1 MKIYNLSNI
10 DEVFLAKQY
19 IEKILLDENKIN
31 EKLELQEFILSYMN
45 VSKKVYLKNDNIIP
59 FEYYKLNEEDIIII
73 TDDNHKDDITKALSN
88 INFDLSSLS
97 YMSNNQLNN
106 IFLEDN
112 YECFI
117 INSKYMK

>member
-10 DEVFLAKQY
+10 DEVFLAKHY

-45 VSKKVYLKNDNIIP
+45 VSKKVYLKNDIIIP

-97 YMSNNQLNN
+97 YMSNSQLNN
-106 IFLEDN
+106 TFLEDN

>member
-31 EKLELQEFILSYMN
+31 EKMELQEFILSYMN

-73 TDDNHKDDITKALSN
+73 TDDNHKDDIVKALSN

-106 IFLEDN
+106 IFLEDS